1 MKLRKKDPW
10 KPARE
15 YSKDLSGL
23 TINLLVEDIK
33 LSIHILQKI
42 IKAKIIYQDP
52 DFAAIEGFG
61 SRWCLHSYHTYD
73 SHPFMNIIRNSNPKG
88 VGIELRVIGCT
99 LKELKKEQEKKIILF
114 YLIQWIKCMA
124 WGYVTFLIIMGF
136 VGCHRLLFKF
146 NL

>member
-10 KPARE
+10 KSASE

-33 LSIHILQKI
+33 RSIHFLQKI

-61 SRWCLHSYHTYD
+61 SRWCIHSYHTYGT
-73 SHPFMNIIRNSNPKG
+73 HPFLNFIKSSKSKG
-88 VGIELRVIGCT
+88 LGIELRVIGCDPDRAEERAR
-99 LKELKKEQEKKIILF
+99 KEKYIILSNSMNKPHF
-114 YLIQWIKCMA
+114 RNA
-124 WGYVTFLIIMGF
+124 ES
-136 VGCHRLLFKF
+136 FKG
-146 NL
+146 